1 MKRII
6 ACALALCLSLGLM
19 VGAASAASREDVLQ
33 WRTPLGSKV
42 DLTEITSVEKTASG
56 YKNLLQQNVLTYE
69 PNLTVSPMVIYGSTL
84 YGRST

>member
-56 YKNLLQQNVLTYE
+56 Y
-69 PNLTVSPMVIYGSTL
+69 
-84 YGRST
+84 